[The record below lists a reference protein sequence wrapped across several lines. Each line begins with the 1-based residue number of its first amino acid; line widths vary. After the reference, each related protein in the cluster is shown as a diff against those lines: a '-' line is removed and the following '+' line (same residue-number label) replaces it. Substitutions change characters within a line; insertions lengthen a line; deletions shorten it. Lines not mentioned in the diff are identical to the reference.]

1 MSAAA
6 VAVVAAALPFVSTT
20 RLLRAASAPVQ
31 PSTNPVRPEA
41 WVGAMDRAARYVP
54 GATCLARSIALMWL
68 LRGRGMDV
76 VVKIGARRGSGFA
89 AHAWLEYEGR
99 PLTPDN
105 DDGGPYTVM
114 VGS

>member
-1 MSAAA
+1 
-6 VAVVAAALPFVSTT
+6 
-20 RLLRAASAPVQ
+20 
-31 PSTNPVRPEA
+31 
-41 WVGAMDRAARYVP
+41 
-54 GATCLARSIALMWL
+54 MWL

-99 PLTPDN
+99 PLTPDS